1 MAPIANKLRIGVGL
15 FVREMVKLLKA
26 NVARQISSIISRFNR
41 TIIDK
46 KMMGGRPEK
55 VLVGW
60 VERSSPDGVQ
70 VYVALWKPNDI
81 QITARGA

>member
-1 MAPIANKLRIGVGL
+1 MAPIANKWRIGVGL

-26 NVARQISSIISRFNR
+26 NVARQISSIIGRFNR

-46 KMMGGRPEK
+46 KMMGSRPEK

-60 VERSSPDGVQ
+60 VERSSPGWSTSLCC
-70 VYVALWKPNDI
+70 ALE
-81 QITARGA
+81 T